1 MDYIVC
7 NRNAPNGAT
16 TFTLSGTLGG
26 FSDATVTTI
35 SNSTNGSG
43 PESIESIT
51 KQADKQSNDIW
62 WRG

>member
-43 PESIESIT
+43 PESIESILLS
-51 KQADKQSNDIW
+51 KRLEAYVFQN
-62 WRG
+62 